1 MAYTTIG
8 ISEMRVSTNAED
20 ILITYSLGSCIGL
33 TLYDPIVGVGGMI
46 HCMLPLSKTDE
57 TKALA
62 NPCMY
67 VDTGV
72 LALLRSLFEL
82 GAQRKNI
89 IAKIAGGSNFLD
101 EREVFKIG
109 ERNYTMVRKVLWK
122 NDILIRG
129 EECGGNIARTMIL
142 HIGNGR
148 TFIKSAGVE
157 REL

>member
-1 MAYTTIG
+1 
-8 ISEMRVSTNAED
+8 MRVSNNADD

-33 TLYDPIVGVGGMI
+33 TLYDPVVGVGGMV
-46 HCMLPLSKTDE
+46 HCMLPLSKADASKSQE
-57 TKALA
+57 

-72 LALLRSLFEL
+72 LALLGRLFEH
-82 GAQRKNI
+82 GSQRKNI
-89 IAKIAGGSNFLD
+89 IAKIAGGSNILD

-129 EECGGNIARTMIL
+129 EEVGGSIARTMIL
-142 HIGNGR
+142 HIKDGR
-148 TFIKSAGVE
+148 TFIKSAGEE

>member
-8 ISEMRVSTNAED
+8 ISEMRISGNAED
-20 ILITYSLGSCIGL
+20 VLITYSLGSCIGL
-33 TLYDPIVGVGGMI
+33 TLYDPVIRAGGMV

-57 TKALA
+57 TKALS

-72 LALLRSLFEL
+72 LALLRSLFDL

-101 EREVFKIG
+101 EKEIFKIG

-129 EECGGNIARTMIL
+129 EEVGGNIARTMIL
-142 HIGNGR
+142 HIKDGR
-148 TFIKSAGVE
+148 TVIKSGGVE
-157 REL
+157 HDL